1 MSIIKDFPIYSV
13 GNVLNTMKPYG
24 DEEPVLHY
32 ISDLT
37 DISIDTLLMMTGTE
51 EQEDSSDDEILVYS
65 IEDVLNTLKPYE
77 TEESVWSFVSDL
89 AGISVDALLMM
100 DE

>member
-1 MSIIKDFPIYSV
+1 MD
-13 GNVLNTMKPYG
+13 NTKNTAQPLLSLRSMFG
-24 DEEPVLHY
+24 ILFF
-32 ISDLT
+32 
-37 DISIDTLLMMTGTE
+37 LMMTGTE

-89 AGISVDALLMM
+89 TGISVDALLMM
-100 DE
+100 TDE